1 MTPPSRIPLPRR
13 LPWAALLLAPLL
25 ASNAMAESP
34 IRGRDPWAFRLT
46 LENKT
51 RMLVAALRQ
60 DLWVAYNPA
69 NGTLHKVWSGGIQFR
84 GKVYDFSQQNSATT
98 GTTYHLLKKA
108 FLLSATDET
117 ILPANWSA
125 TGITTGSAWTL
136 ATTAGTMLVSP
147 AVDLRQHDQVILAY
161 QTPGANNRLL
171 VDVSNDN
178 GATWTAQQWMSIDGP
193 AADGHQKLIEV
204 NGQAVKVRF
213 RRNTTGA
220 TATLGDV
227 TLFGDYR
234 AWTMQTGGN
243 PVAIKVDWR
252 GYKLIN
258 HTDGIAI
265 RYDVVLPDGARV
277 GVEERPE
284 ALAGIKLQRKF
295 TITGL
300 PASSRL
306 SLELDGTG
314 YQAQHATTG
323 PATLRTAS
331 GATFLDFTANG
342 ESTLETTWTP

>member
-13 LPWAALLLAPLL
+13 LPWTTLLLVPIL
-25 ASNAMAESP
+25 ATGGMAETP
-34 IRGRDPWAFRLT
+34 RGRDPWAFRLT

-51 RMLVAALRQ
+51 RMLVAALRS

-108 FLLSATDET
+108 FLLSATNESVIPPD
-117 ILPANWSA
+117 WSA
-125 TGITTGSAWTL
+125 IGITTGASSWSL
-136 ATTAGTMLVSP
+136 STTAGTMLVSP
-147 AVDLRQHDQVILAY
+147 AVDLGQHDRVILAY

-171 VDVSNDN
+171 VDVSTDN
-178 GATWTAQQWMSIDGP
+178 GATWTAQQWMSIDGA

-227 TLFGDYR
+227 TLFGDFR

-243 PVAIKVDWR
+243 PVAITVDWR
-252 GYKLIN
+252 GYKLVN

-265 RYDVVLPDGARV
+265 RYDVVLPDGSRV
-277 GVEERPE
+277 TVEERPE
-284 ALAGIKLQRKF
+284 AMPGTKLQRKF
-295 TITGL
+295 TITGM

-306 SLELDGTG
+306 SLEIDGTG
-314 YQAQHATTG
+314 YQAQHSVTG
-323 PATLRTAS
+323 GAALRTDA

-342 ESTLETTWTP
+342 VATLETTWTP

>member
-1 MTPPSRIPLPRR
+1 MAQETPV
-13 LPWAALLLAPLL
+13 
-25 ASNAMAESP
+25 
-34 IRGRDPWAFRLT
+34 RGRDPWAFRLT

-51 RMLVAALRQ
+51 RMLVAALRP

-69 NGTLHKVWSGGIQFR
+69 NGTLQKVWSGGIQFR
-84 GKVYDFSQQNSATT
+84 GKVYDFGQQNSATT

-108 FLLSATDET
+108 FLLSATNET
-117 ILPANWSA
+117 SIPAGWSA
-125 TGITTGSAWTL
+125 TGISTGTSWSL
-136 ATTAGTMLVSP
+136 STTAGTMLVSP

-178 GATWTAQQWMSIDGP
+178 GATWTAQQWMSIDGA
-193 AADGHQKLIEV
+193 AADGHQKLLEV
-204 NGQAVKVRF
+204 GGQAVKVRF
-213 RRNTTGA
+213 RRNTTGS
-220 TATLGDV
+220 TATLADV

-234 AWTMQTGGN
+234 AWTLQTGGN

-252 GYKLIN
+252 GYKLNN

-265 RYDVVLPDGARV
+265 RYDVVLPDGARI

-284 ALAGIKLQRKF
+284 AMDGIKLQRRF
-295 TITGL
+295 TIIGM

-314 YQAQHATTG
+314 YQAQHTLSGA
-323 PATLRTAS
+323 AALRTEG
-331 GATFLDFTANG
+331 GATFLDFTTSG
-342 ESTLETTWTP
+342 EATLETTWTP